1 MSEQRETY
9 KLTSGRLSDESP
21 YVKQQ
26 IAMQLKELA
35 GSGQVLVGYREYSVM
50 QGVPPEVLKTV
61 EVLMGAGMDV
71 IQAGACSLPEL
82 SLQSRV
88 FRAPAVYTDDETTF
102 YLDASGSYLQGE
114 FPVVRVERW
123 KRGGLKSIKPTRE
136 YVRFLRRELAAEAL
150 STVSIAIGGLFNAEL
165 LSLLSQALPLKG
177 LWRVRSERELD
188 VQSVGD
194 SVQRMQATLGI
205 KLDST
210 GCLAEFV
217 DEKGTKLQTAV
228 AGALIARYLKEIGGL
243 RSASKAW
250 GISRFFDRVLDR
262 CGLKI
267 EENADLAVGEE
278 IIYKPHLGVGD
289 GLWLGLLLGEIT
301 AVMGRPL
308 SEIIA
313 EMEEVVGRTETR
325 LLLLEKGE
333 LEDYLRKISGK
344 KYSLEERGE
353 LQLAG
358 TTIAW
363 RKQGANLYQV
373 LLDGEPFKLRSLSE
387 VLPPGIS

>member
-373 LLDGEPFKLRSLSE
+373 LLDGEPSKLRSLSE

>member
-150 STVSIAIGGLFNAEL
+150 SSVSIAIGGLFNAEL

-373 LLDGEPFKLRSLSE
+373 LLDGEPSKLRSLSE

>member
-150 STVSIAIGGLFNAEL
+150 STVSIAIGGLFDAEL

-373 LLDGEPFKLRSLSE
+373 LLDGEPSKLRSLSE

>member
-289 GLWLGLLLGEIT
+289 GFWLGLLLGEIT

-373 LLDGEPFKLRSLSE
+373 LLDGEPSKLRSLSE

>member
-123 KRGGLKSIKPTRE
+123 KRGGLKSIKPIRE

-373 LLDGEPFKLRSLSE
+373 LLDGEPSKLRSLSE

>member
-102 YLDASGSYLQGE
+102 YLDASGSCLQGE

-373 LLDGEPFKLRSLSE
+373 LLDGEPSKLRSLSE

>member
-210 GCLAEFV
+210 GCFAEFV

-308 SEIIA
+308 SEIVA

-333 LEDYLRKISGK
+333 LEDCLRKISGK

-373 LLDGEPFKLRSLSE
+373 LLDGEPSKLRSLSE

>member
-150 STVSIAIGGLFNAEL
+150 STVSIAIGGLFDAEL

-262 CGLKI
+262 CDLKI

-373 LLDGEPFKLRSLSE
+373 LLDGEPSKLRSLSE

>member
-210 GCLAEFV
+210 GYLAEFV

-373 LLDGEPFKLRSLSE
+373 LLDGEPSKLRSLSE

>member
-308 SEIIA
+308 SEIVA

-373 LLDGEPFKLRSLSE
+373 LLDGEPSKLRSLSE

>member
-150 STVSIAIGGLFNAEL
+150 SSVSIAIGGLFNAEL

-308 SEIIA
+308 SEIVA

-373 LLDGEPFKLRSLSE
+373 LLDGEPSKLRSLSE

>member
-136 YVRFLRRELAAEAL
+136 YVRFLRRELATEAL
-150 STVSIAIGGLFNAEL
+150 SSVSIAIGGLFNAEL

-308 SEIIA
+308 SEIVA

-373 LLDGEPFKLRSLSE
+373 LLDGEPSKLRSLSE

>member
-88 FRAPAVYTDDETTF
+88 FRAPAIYTDDETTF

-308 SEIIA
+308 SEIVA

-373 LLDGEPFKLRSLSE
+373 LLDGEPSKLRSLSE